1 MAGTAGGISSYTE
14 PGPAVLHR
22 RLDLQGSRMPRFTRE
37 LFSLNNATSS
47 ADRCPPVDPP
57 WNGSGGRQAGCV
69 GFVGF
74 FGRLGAGVLDRPPVA
89 ADPIWNLSACK
100 RLRCGATCVGRGSS
114 TES

>member
-1 MAGTAGGISSYTE
+1 MRGKSVYAYAE
-14 PGPAVLHR
+14 PHSLLNTIVLVE
-22 RLDLQGSRMPRFTRE
+22 LGMGRFAP
-37 LFSLNNATSS
+37 S
-47 ADRCPPVDPP
+47 VDPP

-69 GFVGF
+69 GFVSF
-74 FGRLGAGVLDRPPVA
+74 FGRLGAGMLDKPVA